1 MKFREVH
8 EVREGG
14 WWLLRSVASLKGQRR
29 SDRGTIVLAVRAGAA
44 GCGWVRLGGLVRLGA
59 GCRERCGKCG
69 GPRVHGAYRG
79 AESDVGGIV
88 LAALLHGAVAADWH
102 HAHHHTPPCTH
113 RHAHT
118 VMHLITY
125 Y

>member
-1 MKFREVH
+1 MVVVAVGCEFERSATQRQRH
-8 EVREGG
+8 HCASSEG
-14 WWLLRSVASLKGQRR
+14 
-29 SDRGTIVLAVRAGAA
+29 